1 MRAKLSDEA
10 SEKGLTGKE
19 KGAYINLEVDKLK
32 LERKNERDEVIEKR
46 TKELA
51 TEISDGVNKLKKLSQ
66 LLTTIDDGI
75 LMHDFAIQ
83 ILDVL
88 PENVHL
94 LATEAD
100 AKKIIKHVRV
110 GGEESKDKQFYKEAE
125 NDV

>member
-1 MRAKLSDEA
+1 M
-10 SEKGLTGKE
+10 
-19 KGAYINLEVDKLK
+19 
-32 LERKNERDEVIEKR
+32 
-46 TKELA
+46 
-51 TEISDGVNKLKKLSQ
+51 KKLSQ

-75 LMHDFAIQ
+75 LMHDFMIK

-110 GGEESKDKQFYKEAE
+110 GGEESKEKQFYEEAE
-125 NDV
+125 NDVQRNEWLSKPYENMPEKLLPLIKTSF